1 MREEIAT
8 LFFDEVPPVT
18 SKQVSIPCQKYHIN
32 MVDVNLIDLAGIAS
46 RSEELMKGGVGYCN
60 LVIWIGFVTHAGG
73 TQVSAA
79 RLFYPRNPVL
89 SAAVMTMAT
98 SLDMVF
104 TLVTERS
111 SKGCTGWYPVVVTAI
126 SLSTVA
132 VTQVVGTGSGG
143 SLPVKT

>member
-79 RLFYPRNPVL
+79 RLFYPQEPSAVRGGHDHGDL
-89 SAAVMTMAT
+89 SGHGVH
-98 SLDMVF
+98 
-104 TLVTERS
+104 
-111 SKGCTGWYPVVVTAI
+111 
-126 SLSTVA
+126 
-132 VTQVVGTGSGG
+132 SGHG
-143 SLPVKT
+143 KEQ